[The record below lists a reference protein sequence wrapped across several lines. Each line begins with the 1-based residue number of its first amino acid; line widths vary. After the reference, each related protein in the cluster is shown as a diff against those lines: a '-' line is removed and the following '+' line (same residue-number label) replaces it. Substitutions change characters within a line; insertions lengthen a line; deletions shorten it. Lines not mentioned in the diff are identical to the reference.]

1 MIINLELVAFLSPLI
16 GVFVFFL
23 LERLTLKDKNKIK
36 NRNKVIISIEAINL
50 VLSVFLSLLILVPL
64 VFFISSIQIF
74 SFSNL
79 DVPRHISFILSF
91 LFLDFINYIQHVL
104 HHKVT
109 ALWRLHRLHHSDR
122 HMDTLTTFLHHPLEI
137 FSGFVFTILFAVIFD
152 VPVIVMTIYALIVGF
167 HAPFTHFKN
176 MIPDHIEK
184 YLKFIFV
191 TPNFH
196 RVHHSLDMKEGNS
209 NFGGV
214 FVFWDYLFGTACTK
228 ELIDLKNMKLGI
240 DNQQS
245 PDNISTQYYLK
256 NPFKLG

>member
-1 MIINLELVAFLSPLI
+1 MNLELISFLSPLA
-16 GVFVFFL
+16 GVLVFFL
-23 LERLTLKDKNKIK
+23 IERLTLKDKNNIN
-36 NRNKVIISIEAINL
+36 NRNKTIISLEAMNL
-50 VLSVFLSLLILVPL
+50 VLSVLLSLSVLIPL
-64 VFFISSIQIF
+64 VFFLAPLQIF

-79 DVPRHISFILSF
+79 DVPRPISFILSF

-104 HHKVT
+104 HHKLPV
-109 ALWRLHRLHHSDR
+109 LWRLHRLHHSDR
-122 HMDTLTTFLHHPLEI
+122 HMDSLTTFLHHPLEMV
-137 FSGFVFTILFAVIFD
+137 SGFLFTISFAVIFD
-152 VPVIVMTIYALIVGF
+152 VPVIVMTTYALIVGL
-167 HAPFTHFKN
+167 HSPFTHFRK
-176 MIPDHIEK
+176 MIPDSIEK

-228 ELIDLKNMKLGI
+228 RLIDLKNMKLGI
-240 DNQQS
+240 DNQQN
-245 PDNISTQYYLK
+245 PDNINTIYFLK